1 LFNFQ
6 WCFLFVYT
14 GVLDALTSCDGD
26 THAVFCDITNSNKC
40 YTVSSHP
47 TIFTAADF
55 LVIILHNWVEV

>member
-14 GVLDALTSCDGD
+14 GVTSCDGD
-26 THAVFCDITNSNKC
+26 THNVLCDITNTNKC

-55 LVIILHNWVEV
+55 TVIILHNWVEVAHPQ